1 MAAGSTDGFA
11 ALADALGL
19 DHDDELLATALTH
32 TSYAAEHAS
41 DSFERLEFLGDAV
54 VGLVIAERGF
64 RELDLPEG
72 GLAQIRQATVAE
84 PALAAAARG
93 LGIDALVR
101 LGRGE
106 ERSGGRGKDSILS
119 DAFEAVIAAV
129 YLSRGLDAARR
140 VVLDTLAERFDAEAS
155 HPGASDLKSRYQEW
169 AEHKGLG
176 TPVYE
181 VVGTGP
187 GHAQRFRA
195 TVLVAGD
202 RAGAGDGP
210 SKKAA
215 ELAAAKAAWQSRE
228 EGEPD
233 A

>member
-1 MAAGSTDGFA
+1 VGAGTDDGLT
-11 ALADALGL
+11 ALADGLGI
-19 DHDDELLATALTH
+19 DAADPLLMTALTH
-32 TSYAAEHAS
+32 TSFAAEHGV

-64 RELDLPEG
+64 RELDLQEG

-84 PALAAAARG
+84 PALAEAARG
-93 LGIDALVR
+93 LGLDTLVR

-106 ERSGGRGKDSILS
+106 EKSGGRDKDSILS
-119 DAFEAVIAAV
+119 DAYEAVVAAV
-129 YLSRGLDAARR
+129 YLSCGMDAARR
-140 VVLDTLAERFDAEAS
+140 VVLTTLAARFAVEAS

-169 AEHKGLG
+169 AEQSGRG

-181 VVGTGP
+181 VEATGP
-187 GHAQRFRA
+187 GHAQRFVA
-195 TVLVAGD
+195 TVYVAGEV
-202 RAGAGDGP
+202 AGTGEGP

-215 ELAAAKAAWQSRE
+215 ELEAATAAWQTR
-228 EGEPD
+228 EGEHH